1 MEDPGY
7 FGASIAF
14 ERAGA
19 SLIPVPVDNEGLSV
33 CAGIRICAE
42 ARGAFLTPAHQFPLG
57 MTMSLERRLEVLKW
71 ARKTGAFIIIHN

>member
-42 ARGAFLTPAHQFPLG
+42 ARGAFFDPSSSIPA
-57 MTMSLERRLEVLKW
+57 RDDDV
-71 ARKTGAFIIIHN
+71 TGATAGGFEVGQKDGCIHNYS